1 MANTTNFNWSTPD
14 DTALVKDGASAIRT
28 LGSAIDS
35 TLVDLKG
42 GTTGQVLS
50 KASGTDMDFAWVAP
64 DPLTILDA
72 KGDLITATAADTP
85 SRLAVGTNGQVLTA
99 DSTASNGI
107 KWANSVGAY
116 TLLSSTTFSS
126 SVSSMTVSGI
136 SGGYRNLNVEIIGP
150 SISGGTNS
158 ELRMYVGSS
167 SNSIAT
173 SFVNWADNSAS
184 TGSASKN
191 FIALTGFNSSGTAQA
206 IAQSNLDSYW
216 NVTIDGYDTLDRKSF
231 NYSGAYTTS
240 SGGTR
245 SVVFGGGGVHYS
257 GVSPSAV
264 SAITIET
271 TSGTFSGSG
280 TINIYGVK

>member
-28 LGSAIDS
+28 LGSAIDT

-42 GTTGQVLS
+42 GSTGQVLS

-150 SISGGTNS
+150 TISGGTSS
-158 ELRMYVGSS
+158 EVRMYLGSS

-173 SFVNWADNSAS
+173 SFVNWADNAAS

-216 NVTIDGYDTLDRKSF
+216 NVTIDGYDTSDRKSF

-240 SGGTR
+240 AGGTR

>member
-28 LGSAIDS
+28 LGSAIDT

-50 KASGTDMDFAWVAP
+50 KASATDMDFAWVAP

-99 DSTASNGI
+99 DSTAANGI

-126 SVSSMTVSGI
+126 GVSTMTVSSI

-150 SISGGTNS
+150 SVSGGTNS
-158 ELRMYVGSS
+158 ELRMYLGSS
-167 SNSIAT
+167 SNSVAT
-173 SFVNWADNSAS
+173 SFVNWADNAAT

-191 FIALTGFNSSGTAQA
+191 YLALTGFDSSGTAKA
-206 IAQSNLDSYW
+206 IAQSNLNSYW
-216 NVTIDGYDTLDRKSF
+216 NVTIDGYDTSDRKSF
-231 NYSGAYTTS
+231 NYSGTYVTS
-240 SGGTR
+240 AGGTI
-245 SVVFGGGGVHYS
+245 SNVFGGGGVHYS
-257 GVSPSAV
+257 GVSPTAV

>member
-126 SVSSMTVSGI
+126 GASTMTVSSI

-150 SISGGTNS
+150 SVSGGTNS
-158 ELRMYVGSS
+158 EIRMYLGSS

-173 SFVNWADNSAS
+173 SIVNWGESGGI
-184 TGSASKN
+184 TIGSATKN
-191 FIALTGFNSSGTAQA
+191 FIALTGFDSSGTGKGAT
-206 IAQSNLDSYW
+206 SDLNSYW

-231 NYSGAYTTS
+231 NYSGTYTTS
-240 SGGTR
+240 TGGTK

-257 GVSPSAV
+257 GVTPSAV